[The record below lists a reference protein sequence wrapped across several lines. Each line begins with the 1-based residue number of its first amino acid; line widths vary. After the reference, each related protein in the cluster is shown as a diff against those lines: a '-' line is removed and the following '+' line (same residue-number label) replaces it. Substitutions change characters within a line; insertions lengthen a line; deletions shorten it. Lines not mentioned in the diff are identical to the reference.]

1 MQRSN
6 LHNGTVNVI
15 SARANFLLGVSD
27 TALARK
33 TVGKGKERKKNRERD
48 TDRQTETDRQRQQTE
63 RHTDRQTLR
72 QTQTV

>member
-33 TVGKGKERKKNRERD
+33 TVGKGKERKKTERE